1 MNIYFVFKNIIYNYN
16 FIINL
21 FKYNFLYNKYYLT
34 YIEFIFIIN
43 MNKFKKL
50 ADKVLDDVKEN
61 QTRKI
66 SLNNA
71 I

>member
-1 MNIYFVFKNIIYNYN
+1 
-16 FIINL
+16 
-21 FKYNFLYNKYYLT
+21 
-34 YIEFIFIIN
+34 